1 MNPLVRYSLFRIL
14 IFAATLL
21 ALYAIGG
28 LRGVWLLGTSVV
40 VSALVSYLALT
51 RFRHQATD
59 VIARRVEARIERK
72 NAGREES
79 SEDIE
84 DAVVDARDSVGES
97 KSHREQSAEGKS

>member
-14 IFAATLL
+14 IFAATVL
-21 ALYAIGG
+21 ALYVAG
-28 LRGVWLLGTSVV
+28 LRDVWLLGTSVV

-51 RFRHQATD
+51 TFRHQATD

-72 NAGREES
+72 NADRGAS

-84 DAVVDARDSVGES
+84 DAAVDTRAAEES
-97 KSHREQSAEGKS
+97 SDDDREQCPEGKS